1 MSSRAI
7 DVLLVEDN
15 AGDARLVVEMLRES
29 GSDDFRLHQVSTLGA
44 AIEHLLSG
52 AGTDVILLDLS
63 LPDESGLATVR
74 RIVANAGGI
83 SVVVMTGADD
93 EVLGISAMQV
103 GAQDYLVKGSV
114 DGHRLRRVLRFAIE
128 RQGKFQ
134 RESQEDDL
142 TGLQN
147 RRGFLELAEQQL
159 AIARRNRNGFLVLL
173 LDLDGLKDINDSCGH
188 AEGNRAL
195 QEAADVLRGT
205 FRQSDIVGRIGGDE
219 FAALAMG
226 SADTSEAIVR
236 ARLASALDAVNDKP
250 DRSYAL
256 GFSVG
261 VLQCEHTDTRS
272 VEALLEAADALMYEE
287 KRMRRAGRHPRQ
299 VEADMQA
306 PPA

>member
-1 MSSRAI
+1 MPLDAI

-15 AGDARLVVEMLRES
+15 AGDARLVVEMLKES
-29 GSDDFRLHQVSTLGA
+29 GSNPFHVHRVGTLGA
-44 AIEHLLSG
+44 GIEHLTSG
-52 AGTDVILLDLS
+52 ARTDVILLDLS

-74 RIVANAGGI
+74 RIVARSGGI

-93 EVLGISAMQV
+93 EALGISAMQV
-103 GAQDYLVKGSV
+103 GAQDYLVKGNV

-128 RQGKFQ
+128 RQGKARRDSEF
-134 RESQEDDL
+134 DDL
-142 TGLQN
+142 TGLHN
-147 RRGFLELAEQQL
+147 RKGFLALAEQQI

-188 AEGNRAL
+188 SEGNRAIE
-195 QEAADVLRGT
+195 EAAEVLRRT

-226 SADTSEAIVR
+226 SADTSAAIVR
-236 ARLASALDAVNDKP
+236 TRLAEALDAVNDKP

-261 VLQCEHTDTRS
+261 VLQCEPSDTRS
-272 VEALLEAADALMYEE
+272 VEELLEAADGLMYEE
-287 KRMRRAGRHPRQ
+287 KRLRHAGRAVPG
-299 VEADMQA
+299 A
-306 PPA
+306 PAETPSPTA